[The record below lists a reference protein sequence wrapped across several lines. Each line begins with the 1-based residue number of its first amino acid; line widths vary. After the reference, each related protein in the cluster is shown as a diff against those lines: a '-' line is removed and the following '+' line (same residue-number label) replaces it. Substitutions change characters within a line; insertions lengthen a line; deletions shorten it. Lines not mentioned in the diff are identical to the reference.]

1 MGSHNIG
8 LFFGTFNPIHVG
20 HLILA
25 NYMAQLDDIDQ
36 VWLVVTPKNPFKEK
50 DSLLDDIHRLALVR
64 EAVDQN
70 PLLKASNIEFDMPQP
85 NYTVNT
91 LAVLSEKYPEK
102 NFSLIMG
109 EDNLRSFHKWKNYQ
123 VILEDYKVLV
133 YPRVYTQ
140 NELKERPQ
148 VVEEL
153 LNHPKIE
160 LIDAPLMKISSSTIR
175 NMIVD
180 GKDVRYML
188 SPEVHQYVDE
198 MNFYKK

>member
-1 MGSHNIG
+1 VGSHNIG